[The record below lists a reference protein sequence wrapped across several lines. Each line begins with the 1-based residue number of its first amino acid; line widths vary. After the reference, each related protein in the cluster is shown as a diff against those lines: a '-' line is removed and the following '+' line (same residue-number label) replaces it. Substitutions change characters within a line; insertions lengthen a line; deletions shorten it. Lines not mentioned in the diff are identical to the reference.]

1 MNRMPREQKEFREQK
16 DLREQIDLREQLDL
30 SEQIDLRE
38 QIELREQ
45 RNLRKQNELR
55 KQRSILDAIQG
66 GRDGSDRRRGL
77 EGHVREKLASKAG
90 ESLTETLVAVLIVS
104 LASILLVTMV
114 QASRRVIT
122 RSGSAYSDYI
132 SEHNDLAVESSSQG
146 SHVSGAPESITIAP
160 ADNVKEDDY
169 SLSEIKEKVSVKT
182 AEDGNTVFFPG
193 ESSDN

>member
-1 MNRMPREQKEFREQK
+1 MPR
-16 DLREQIDLREQLDL
+16 
-30 SEQIDLRE
+30 EQIDLRE

-45 RNLRKQNELR
+45 RNLREQNELR
-55 KQRSILDAIQG
+55 KQRSILDVIQG
-66 GRDGSDRRRGL
+66 GRESSDQSRGI
-77 EGHVREKLASKAG
+77 EGHVRTKLTSKAG

-132 SEHNDLAVESSSQG
+132 SKHNDLAVESSSQS
-146 SHVSGAPESITIAP
+146 SHVSGAPESITITA
-160 ADNVKEDDY
+160 ADNEKKADY
-169 SLSEIKEKVSVKT
+169 SLSVIQEKVSVKT